1 MSHTNGTNGHQLG
14 TATNGNGHYLPPV
27 TYKDTR
33 GPFQYCWQESSHF
46 EKIWSLVMVA
56 IIGVGIWMAFL
67 PKPPPPPPTPEEQIK
82 IERLGKIDAAIE
94 ALQDERDEI
103 DPPVEPDPGDEHD
116 WP

>member
-1 MSHTNGTNGHQLG
+1 MATQNGNGHHPAAAL
-14 TATNGNGHYLPPV
+14 NGNGHYLPPV

-33 GPFQYCWQESSHF
+33 GPWRYICEESSRF

-56 IIGVGIWMAFL
+56 IIGAGIWMAFL

-103 DPPVEPDPGDEHD
+103 DPPQEEEPPDRD